1 MAMNNAEY
9 SPQVGDR
16 VLVYTKKNGSLLG
29 KATVMGTDKEKVKL
43 HLTGNGKQVELEQ
56 GKVKLQMDEGMTV
69 GGFKDFTKSVVRDQV
84 ALLKRGLFGEQENGG
99 GFNKPTDDD
108 TKKREPKPPPW
119 FVRSGGVD
127 VTGDNEVEKAKTTP
141 RRVKPSEEEAYQ
153 KWASQFQGKMSEFAK
168 RHLWAMKN
176 FLSNSL
182 GNFDVEKFRDAKD
195 TKEDFD
201 HNATLQ
207 AIADKEGFSTRQN
220 FEQNIK
226 RSIEKLQKLTGGS
239 DNPEEAYEGY
249 LKEPESEEEFY
260 SKVEAATDRYV
271 ALLDHT
277 LKRMGNNFNVE
288 AFVDLL
294 NKNVLKSSRAI
305 EGDDLSDQEVYALSI
320 LADKLEQANDAEAA
334 GNVDEAERLRD
345 KVKELL
351 MRDLFE
357 ELVYSGDDPNEEPE
371 DINEYETQ
379 TNEWGEPIQVPTGNA
394 KPIRPRPNQLGNTLK
409 TFQNVVSLEFN
420 PEMRGRKSS

>member
-1 MAMNNAEY
+1 MAMNDTEY

-56 GKVKLQMDEGMTV
+56 GKVKLQMDEGMMTV

-84 ALLKRGLFGEQENGG
+84 ALLKRGLFGEAADGNGSEENLPVLDPKTNQ
-99 GFNKPTDDD
+99 FVSQ
-108 TKKREPKPPPW
+108 KKL
-119 FVRSGGVD
+119 
-127 VTGDNEVEKAKTTP
+127 NAKKNRTND
-141 RRVKPSEEEAYQ
+141 EEAYQ
-153 KWASQFQGKMSEFAK
+153 AWASQFQGKMSEFAK
-168 RHLWAMKN
+168 RHLWAMKHD
-176 FLSNSL
+176 LSKSL
-182 GNFDVEKFRDAKD
+182 GNLNVDKFRDAKD

-220 FEQNIK
+220 FEQNIA
-226 RSIEKLQKLTGGS
+226 RSIAKLQKLTGGS
-239 DNPEEAYEGY
+239 NNPEEAYEGY
-249 LKEPESEEEFY
+249 LNEPESEEEFY

-288 AFVDLL
+288 TFVDLL

-379 TNEWGEPIQVPTGNA
+379 TNEWGEPIQVPTGKA

>member
-1 MAMNNAEY
+1 MATNDAAEY

-16 VLVYTKKNGSLLG
+16 VLVYTKGNGSLLG
-29 KATVMGTDKEKVKL
+29 KATVMGTDKKTVKL

-56 GKVKLQMDEGMTV
+56 GKVKLQMDENVVLTV
-69 GGFKDFTKSVVRDQV
+69 GDFKNFTKNVVREQV
-84 ALLKRGLFGEQENGG
+84 ALLKSELFGEAAGDGG
-99 GFNKPTDDD
+99 EGPVLDPQTQQFTSQKRFNA
-108 TKKREPKPPPW
+108 RRN
-119 FVRSGGVD
+119 RSD
-127 VTGDNEVEKAKTTP
+127 
-141 RRVKPSEEEAYQ
+141 EEAYQ
-153 KWASQFQGKMSEFAK
+153 AWASQFKGAMSDHAK
-168 RHLWAMKN
+168 RELWALKHD
-176 FLSNSL
+176 LSKSL
-182 GNFDVEKFRDAKD
+182 GNLNVDKFRDSKD

-226 RSIEKLQKLTGGS
+226 RSIEKLQKLTGGL
-239 DNPEEAYEGY
+239 DVPGEGYEGY

-277 LKRMGNNFNVE
+277 LKRMGDNFNVE

-305 EGDDLSDQEVYALSI
+305 EGDDLSDQEVYALTI
-320 LADKLEQANDAEAA
+320 LADKLEQANEAEAA

-357 ELVYSGDDPNEEPE
+357 ELVYSGDNPDEAPE
-371 DINEYETQ
+371 DVAEYETQ
-379 TNEWGEPIQVPTGNA
+379 TNEWGEPIQVPTGKA
-394 KPIRPRPNQLGNTLK
+394 KPITPRPNQLGNTLK

-420 PEMRGRKSS
+420 PEMRGRSKAS